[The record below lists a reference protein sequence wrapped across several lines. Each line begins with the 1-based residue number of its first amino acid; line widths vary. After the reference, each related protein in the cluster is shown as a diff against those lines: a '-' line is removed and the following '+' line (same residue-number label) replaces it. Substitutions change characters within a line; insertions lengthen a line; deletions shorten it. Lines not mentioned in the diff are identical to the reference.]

1 MKSSSGFS
9 AADCLEELGYR
20 VETAIS
26 VSEAI
31 NKIERVNGE
40 FDLAIY
46 RMDCPTVKESFWL
59 ASCLPSILAWRLPS
73 SVMPM
78 HQIFADV
85 SQKPTVS
92 PFYRNYTVRTNCERW
107 LRAIVPLER
116 RYPHCGTGTPPLA
129 SLI

>member
-1 MKSSSGFS
+1 
-9 AADCLEELGYR
+9 LEELDYR

-31 NKIERVNGE
+31 NKIEPVNGE
-40 FDLAIY
+40 FDLAIIG
-46 RMDCPTVKESFWL
+46 MDCRIVKEGFWL
-59 ASCLPSILAWRLPS
+59 ASWLPSILAWRLPS
-73 SVMPM
+73 SVMRT

-85 SQKPTVS
+85 SRKPTVS
-92 PFYRNYTVRTNCERW
+92 TFYRSRTVKTNCERW
-107 LRAIVPLER
+107 LRAIVPFER